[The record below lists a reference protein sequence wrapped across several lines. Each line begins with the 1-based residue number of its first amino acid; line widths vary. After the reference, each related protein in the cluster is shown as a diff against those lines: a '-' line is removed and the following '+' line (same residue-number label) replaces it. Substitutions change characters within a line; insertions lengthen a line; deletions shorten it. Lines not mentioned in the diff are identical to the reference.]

1 MFSIIVWTLTIVVA
15 LAVIMYSFV
24 GPKILHMEP
33 FIVLSGSMEPS
44 IPVGAVA
51 VVDTKA
57 TNPQVGD
64 IVTFEIK
71 NDEEVGTGN
80 GSSQKA
86 KRGTLVTHRVSRIQD
101 GYYVMKGDANE
112 NEDFNVVYP
121 EQIIGT
127 YRMHVPKLGFLLK
140 RIDTRLRLMLAGLL
154 IMLNLTSTSFSIAV
168 QGSGEDEKGK
178 KKKKKKKKIV
188 YVYEDDDDE
197 EVIIEKHIKKK
208 TSNKVEEASEDDV
221 EEKGPSKEN
230 EEAETE
236 DASEEKDGE

>member
-112 NEDFNVVYP
+112 NVVYP

-140 RIDTRLRLMLAGLL
+140 RIDTKLRLMLAGLL
-154 IMLNLTSTSFSIAV
+154 IMLNLTSTFFSIAV
-168 QGSGEDEKGK
+168 QGSGEEEKGK

-188 YVYEDDDDE
+188 YVYEDDDDDE

-208 TSNKVEEASEDDV
+208 TSNKVEEASEDDA
-221 EEKGPSKEN
+221 EEKVPSKEN

-236 DASEEKDGE
+236 DASKEKDGE